1 MFTKP
6 MTLTD
11 FINAEFDK
19 YHIEKNSTNLKNFRN
34 KVNYLLKSSPILK
47 KEKAKV
53 KPLASKKDAR
63 KKAFPASL
71 WNKVDQN
78 KDFKEY
84 ALQHRDPKYLK
95 VLERADRELYGD
107 PNLMNEIEKEKKEGI
122 DDFENLLTSK
132 VTSRFLLTL
141 IFKALYPNEVIDWE
155 LLNWDLNRTNPDKNK
170 KVSQEAY
177 FAALY
182 RQLDPRNYLK
192 KED

>member
-1 MFTKP
+1 MFIKP

-11 FINAEFDK
+11 FINAEFKK
-19 YHIEKNSTNLKNFRN
+19 YYIEKNSNNLKAFRN
-34 KVNYLLKSSPILK
+34 KVNYLLGHDPLLK

-95 VLERADRELYGD
+95 ILEQADRELYGD
-107 PNLMNEIEKEKKEGI
+107 PNLMTKVEREKKEGLDHI
-122 DDFENLLTSK
+122 ESLTLEDK
-132 VTSRFLLTL
+132 NHFLLKA
-141 IFKALYPNEVIDWE
+141 IFKALYPDKVIDWE
-155 LLNWDLNRTNPDKNK
+155 ALEYDLSRVDLKNNPN
-170 KVSQEAY
+170 VSQEAY

>member
-34 KVNYLLKSSPILK
+34 KVNYLLKSKPILK

-63 KKAFPASL
+63 KKTFPASL

-95 VLERADRELYGD
+95 ILEQADRELYGD
-107 PNLMNEIEKEKKEGI
+107 PNLMNKVEREKKEGLDHI
-122 DDFENLLTSK
+122 ESLTLEDK
-132 VTSRFLLTL
+132 NHFLLKA
-141 IFKALYPNEVIDWE
+141 IFKALYPDKVIDWE
-155 LLNWDLNRTNPDKNK
+155 ALEYDLSRVDLKNNPN
-170 KVSQEAY
+170 VSQEAY

>member
-95 VLERADRELYGD
+95 ILEQADRELYGD
-107 PNLMNEIEKEKKEGI
+107 PNLMTKVEREKKEGLDHI
-122 DDFENLLTSK
+122 ESLTLEDK
-132 VTSRFLLTL
+132 NHFLLKA
-141 IFKALYPNEVIDWE
+141 IFKALYPDKVIDWE
-155 LLNWDLNRTNPDKNK
+155 ALEYDLSRVDLKNNPN
-170 KVSQEAY
+170 VSQEAY

>member
-11 FINAEFDK
+11 FINAEFKK
-19 YHIEKNSTNLKNFRN
+19 YYIEQNPTNLKNFRN
-34 KVNYLLKSSPILK
+34 KVNYLLKSNPILK

-95 VLERADRELYGD
+95 VLEQADQELYGD
-107 PNLMNEIEKEKKEGI
+107 PNLMNKIEKAKKEGI
-122 DDFENLLTSK
+122 DDFEDLLTSK
-132 VTSRFLLTL
+132 VTSDFLLTL

-155 LLNWDLNRTNPDKNK
+155 LLNWDLNRTNLDKNE
-170 KVSQEAY
+170 KVSQEDY

>member
-11 FINAEFDK
+11 FINAEFNK

-34 KVNYLLKSSPILK
+34 KVNYLLKSNPLLK

-78 KDFKEY
+78 EDFKEY

-95 VLERADRELYGD
+95 ILEQADRELYGD
-107 PNLMNEIEKEKKEGI
+107 PNLMNKVEREKKEGLDHI
-122 DDFENLLTSK
+122 ESLTLEDK
-132 VTSRFLLTL
+132 NHFLLKA
-141 IFKALYPNEVIDWE
+141 IFKALYPDKVIDWE
-155 LLNWDLNRTNPDKNK
+155 ALEYDLSRVDLKNNPN
-170 KVSQEAY
+170 VSQEAY

>member
-11 FINAEFDK
+11 FINAEFKK
-19 YHIEKNSTNLKNFRN
+19 YYIEKNSNNLKAFRN
-34 KVNYLLKSSPILK
+34 KVNYLLGHDPLLK
-47 KEKAKV
+47 KEKAKT
-53 KPLASKKDAR
+53 KPLTSKKDAR

-78 KDFKEY
+78 ESFQLY

-95 VLERADRELYGD
+95 ILEQADRELYGD
-107 PNLMNEIEKEKKEGI
+107 PNLMTKVEREKKEGLDHI
-122 DDFENLLTSK
+122 ESLTLEDK
-132 VTSRFLLTL
+132 NHFLLKA
-141 IFKALYPNEVIDWE
+141 IFKALYPDKVIDWE
-155 LLNWDLNRTNPDKNK
+155 ALEYDLSRVDLKNNPN
-170 KVSQEAY
+170 VSQEAY

>member
-11 FINAEFDK
+11 FINAEFKK
-19 YHIEKNSTNLKNFRN
+19 YYIEKNSNNLKAFRN
-34 KVNYLLKSSPILK
+34 KVNYLLGHDPLLK
-47 KEKAKV
+47 KEKAKT
-53 KPLASKKDAR
+53 KPLTSKKDAR

-78 KDFKEY
+78 ESFQLY

-95 VLERADRELYGD
+95 ILEQADRELYGD
-107 PNLMNEIEKEKKEGI
+107 PNLMTKVEREKKEGLDHI
-122 DDFENLLTSK
+122 ESLTLEDK
-132 VTSRFLLTL
+132 NHFLLKA
-141 IFKALYPNEVIDWE
+141 IFKALYPDKIIDWE
-155 LLNWDLNRTNPDKNK
+155 ALEYDLSRVDLKNNPN
-170 KVSQEAY
+170 VSQEAY

>member
-11 FINAEFDK
+11 FINAEFKK
-19 YHIEKNSTNLKNFRN
+19 YYIEQNPTNLKNFRN
-34 KVNYLLKSSPILK
+34 KVNYLLKSNPLLK

-95 VLERADRELYGD
+95 VLEQADRELYGD
-107 PNLMNEIEKEKKEGI
+107 PNLMNKVEREKKEGL
-122 DDFENLLTSK
+122 DHVESLTLEDK
-132 VTSRFLLTL
+132 NHFLLKA
-141 IFKALYPNEVIDWE
+141 IFKALYPDKVIDWE
-155 LLNWDLNRTNPDKNK
+155 ALEYDLSRVDLKNNPN
-170 KVSQEAY
+170 VSQEAY

>member
-34 KVNYLLKSSPILK
+34 KVNYLLKSNPILK

-53 KPLASKKDAR
+53 KPQASEKDAR

-71 WNKVDQN
+71 WNKLDQN

-95 VLERADRELYGD
+95 ILEQADRELYGD
-107 PNLMNEIEKEKKEGI
+107 PNLMTKVEREKKEGLDHI
-122 DDFENLLTSK
+122 ESLTLEDK
-132 VTSRFLLTL
+132 NHFLLKA
-141 IFKALYPNEVIDWE
+141 IFKALYPDKVIDWE
-155 LLNWDLNRTNPDKNK
+155 ALEYDLSRVDLKNNPN
-170 KVSQEAY
+170 VSKESY

>member
-34 KVNYLLKSSPILK
+34 KVNYLLKSNPILK

-63 KKAFPASL
+63 KKTFPASL

-95 VLERADRELYGD
+95 ILEEADRELYGD
-107 PNLMNEIEKEKKEGI
+107 PNLMNKVEREKKEGLDHI
-122 DDFENLLTSK
+122 ESLTLEDK
-132 VTSRFLLTL
+132 NHFLLKA
-141 IFKALYPNEVIDWE
+141 IFKALYPDKVIDWE
-155 LLNWDLNRTNPDKNK
+155 ALEYDLSRVDLKNNPN
-170 KVSQEAY
+170 VSQEAY

>member
-34 KVNYLLKSSPILK
+34 KVNYLLKSNPILK

-63 KKAFPASL
+63 KKTFPASL

-95 VLERADRELYGD
+95 ILEQADRELYGD
-107 PNLMNEIEKEKKEGI
+107 PNLMNKVEREKKEGLDHI
-122 DDFENLLTSK
+122 ESLTLEDK
-132 VTSRFLLTL
+132 NHFLLKA
-141 IFKALYPNEVIDWE
+141 IFKALYPDKVIDWE
-155 LLNWDLNRTNPDKNK
+155 ALEYDLSRVDLKNNPN
-170 KVSQEAY
+170 VSQEAY

>member
-11 FINAEFDK
+11 FINAEFKK
-19 YHIEKNSTNLKNFRN
+19 YYIEQNPTNLKNFRN
-34 KVNYLLKSSPILK
+34 KVNYLLKSNPILK
-47 KEKAKV
+47 KEKAKA

-95 VLERADRELYGD
+95 VLEQADQELYGD
-107 PNLMNEIEKEKKEGI
+107 PNLMNKIEKAKKEGI
-122 DDFENLLTSK
+122 DDFEDLLTSK
-132 VTSRFLLTL
+132 VTSDFLLTL

-155 LLNWDLNRTNPDKNK
+155 LLNWDLNRTNLDKNE
-170 KVSQEAY
+170 KVSQEDY

>member
-1 MFTKP
+1 

-34 KVNYLLKSSPILK
+34 KVNYLLKSNPILK

-63 KKAFPASL
+63 KKTFPASL

-95 VLERADRELYGD
+95 ILEQADRELYGD
-107 PNLMNEIEKEKKEGI
+107 PNLMNKVEREKKEGLDHI
-122 DDFENLLTSK
+122 ESLTLEDK
-132 VTSRFLLTL
+132 NHFLLKA
-141 IFKALYPNEVIDWE
+141 IFKALYPDKVIDWE
-155 LLNWDLNRTNPDKNK
+155 ALEYDLSRVDLKNNPN
-170 KVSQEAY
+170 VSQEAY
-177 FAALY
+177 FVALY

>member
-34 KVNYLLKSSPILK
+34 KVNYLLKSNPILK

-63 KKAFPASL
+63 KKTFPASL

-78 KDFKEY
+78 KDFKAY
-84 ALQHRDPKYLK
+84 ALKHRDPKYLK
-95 VLERADRELYGD
+95 VLEQADREFYGD
-107 PNLMNEIEKEKKEGI
+107 PNLMNKIEREKKEGLDHI
-122 DDFENLLTSK
+122 ESLTLEDK
-132 VTSRFLLTL
+132 NHFLLKA
-141 IFKALYPNEVIDWE
+141 IFKALYPDKVIDWE
-155 LLNWDLNRTNPDKNK
+155 ALEYDLSRVDLKNNPN
-170 KVSQEAY
+170 VSQEAY

>member
-11 FINAEFDK
+11 FINAEFKK
-19 YHIEKNSTNLKNFRN
+19 YYIEKNSNNLKAFRN
-34 KVNYLLKSSPILK
+34 KVNYLLGHDPLLK
-47 KEKAKV
+47 KEKAKT
-53 KPLASKKDAR
+53 KPLTSKKDAR
-63 KKAFPASL
+63 KKTFPASL

-78 KDFKEY
+78 KDFKAY
-84 ALQHRDPKYLK
+84 ALKHRDPKYLK
-95 VLERADRELYGD
+95 VLEQADRELYGD
-107 PNLMNEIEKEKKEGI
+107 PNLMNKIEREKKEGLDHI
-122 DDFENLLTSK
+122 ESLTLEDK
-132 VTSRFLLTL
+132 NHFLLKA
-141 IFKALYPNEVIDWE
+141 IFKALYPDKVIDWE
-155 LLNWDLNRTNPDKNK
+155 LLNYDLNRINPDKNK

>member
-1 MFTKP
+1 MFIKP

-11 FINAEFDK
+11 FINAEFKK
-19 YHIEKNSTNLKNFRN
+19 YYIEKNSNNLKAFRN
-34 KVNYLLKSSPILK
+34 KVNYLLGHDPLLK
-47 KEKAKV
+47 KEKAKT
-53 KPLASKKDAR
+53 KPLTSKKDAR

-78 KDFKEY
+78 ESFQLY

-95 VLERADRELYGD
+95 ILEQADRELYGD
-107 PNLMNEIEKEKKEGI
+107 PNLMTKVEREKKEGLDHI
-122 DDFENLLTSK
+122 ESLTLEDK
-132 VTSRFLLTL
+132 NHFLLKA
-141 IFKALYPNEVIDWE
+141 IFKALYPDKVIDWE
-155 LLNWDLNRTNPDKNK
+155 ALEYDLSRVDLKNNPN
-170 KVSQEAY
+170 VSQEAY

>member
-34 KVNYLLKSSPILK
+34 KVNYLLKSNPILK

-63 KKAFPASL
+63 KKTFPASL

-95 VLERADRELYGD
+95 ILEQADRELYGD
-107 PNLMNEIEKEKKEGI
+107 PNLMNKVEREKKEGLDHI
-122 DDFENLLTSK
+122 ESLTLEDK
-132 VTSRFLLTL
+132 NHFLLKA
-141 IFKALYPNEVIDWE
+141 IFKALYPDKVIDWE
-155 LLNWDLNRTNPDKNK
+155 ALEYDLSRVDLKNNPN
-170 KVSQEAY
+170 VSQEAY
-177 FAALY
+177 FVALY

>member
-1 MFTKP
+1 MFVKP

-11 FINAEFDK
+11 FINAEFKK
-19 YHIEKNSTNLKNFRN
+19 YYIEKNSNNLKAFRN
-34 KVNYLLKSSPILK
+34 KVNYLLGHDPLLK

-84 ALQHRDPKYLK
+84 ALKHRDPKYLK
-95 VLERADRELYGD
+95 VLEQADREFYGD
-107 PNLMNEIEKEKKEGI
+107 PNLMNKIEREKKEGLDHI
-122 DDFENLLTSK
+122 ESLTLEDK
-132 VTSRFLLTL
+132 NHFLLKA
-141 IFKALYPNEVIDWE
+141 IFKALYPDKVIDWE
-155 LLNWDLNRTNPDKNK
+155 ALEYDLSRVDLKNNPN
-170 KVSQEAY
+170 VSQEAY

>member
-11 FINAEFDK
+11 FINAEFKK
-19 YHIEKNSTNLKNFRN
+19 YYIEKNSNNLKAFRN
-34 KVNYLLKSSPILK
+34 KVNYLLGHDPLLK
-47 KEKAKV
+47 KEKAKT
-53 KPLASKKDAR
+53 KPLTSKKDAR
-63 KKAFPASL
+63 KKTFPASL

-95 VLERADRELYGD
+95 ILEQADREFYGD
-107 PNLMNEIEKEKKEGI
+107 PNLMNKVEKEKKEGI

-155 LLNWDLNRTNPDKNK
+155 LLNLDLNRTNPDKNK

>member
-11 FINAEFDK
+11 FINAEFKK
-19 YHIEKNSTNLKNFRN
+19 YYIEQNPTNLKNFRN
-34 KVNYLLKSSPILK
+34 KVNYLLKSNPILK
-47 KEKAKV
+47 KEKAKA

-95 VLERADRELYGD
+95 VLEQADQELYGD
-107 PNLMNEIEKEKKEGI
+107 PNLMNKIEKAKKEGI
-122 DDFENLLTSK
+122 DDFEDLLTSK
-132 VTSRFLLTL
+132 VTSDFLLTL

-155 LLNWDLNRTNPDKNK
+155 LLNWDLNRTDFDKNK